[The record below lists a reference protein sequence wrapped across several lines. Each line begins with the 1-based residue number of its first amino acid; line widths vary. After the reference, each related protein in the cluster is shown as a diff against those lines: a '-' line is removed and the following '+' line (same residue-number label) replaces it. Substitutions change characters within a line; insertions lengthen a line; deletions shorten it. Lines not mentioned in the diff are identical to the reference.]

1 MDSLINIILIASGLG
16 LLSNLHC
23 IGMCGPISLALPLDR
38 TNHWTA
44 SLGIGLYTLGRSI
57 GYALLGLIVGVIG
70 VSADLFGVLQWLS
83 IASGVL
89 IVLFAWSAY
98 YKKNLQIG
106 VVNRWV
112 SKSMSRIFQ
121 NKSKEGRNK
130 RLTAFGFVNA
140 FLPCGMVY
148 VALLS
153 AINTGSMV
161 NSALFMMIFGISTLP
176 GFLVLALVKNK
187 LFEWNFLSKKIV
199 VASFVSLV
207 GVVII
212 LRGMNLGIPYISP
225 KMEMM
230 QKMHNKTAV
239 EEEVT
244 VSCCSKTSSQS
255 NCSSEE

>member
-1 MDSLINIILIASGLG
+1 
-16 LLSNLHC
+16 
-23 IGMCGPISLALPLDR
+23 MCGPISLALPLDR
-38 TNHWTA
+38 SNHWTT
-44 SLGIGLYTLGRSI
+44 SLGIVLYTLGRSL
-57 GYALLGLIVGVIG
+57 GYALLGLIVGLIG
-70 VSADLFGVLQWLS
+70 VSADLFGALQWLS
-83 IASGVL
+83 IASGIL
-89 IVLFAWSAY
+89 IVVFAWSAY
-98 YKKNLQIG
+98 YKKSLQIG
-106 VVNRWV
+106 AVNRWV
-112 SKSMSRIFQ
+112 SQSMSRIFK

-153 AINTGSMV
+153 AINTGSMA
-161 NSALFMMIFGISTLP
+161 NSALFMIVFGIGTLP
-176 GFLVLALVKNK
+176 GFLALGLIKNK

-230 QKMHNKTAV
+230 QKMQGESMQ
-239 EEEVT
+239 EEAT
-244 VSCCSKTSSQS
+244 ISCCSKTSSPS
-255 NCSSEE
+255 NCSSKN